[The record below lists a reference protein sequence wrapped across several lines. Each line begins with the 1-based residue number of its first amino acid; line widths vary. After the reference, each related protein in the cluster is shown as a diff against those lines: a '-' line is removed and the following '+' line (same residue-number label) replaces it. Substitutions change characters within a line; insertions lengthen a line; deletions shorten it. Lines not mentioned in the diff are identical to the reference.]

1 MLSLRLPAFLSKK
14 KQAPA
19 PQPEQQKQK
28 DDIVVT
34 RFSSEEGDAVNDDDE
49 DAVDVDEAGALDTS
63 LLVKRLQVLFKDP
76 RYQPPTPPSVALEL
90 LALSRR
96 TDVDVDDAVALFARD
111 PMLTAR
117 VLRVARSPLYGSAN
131 VPTLKDAVVR
141 LGMRRLHHVVLEAAL
156 ELRVFRSAAYGAWME
171 RVRQHSIAVGHVA
184 AHIAY
189 LGSVDPDQAL
199 VAGLV
204 HDVGL
209 AAVIGAVGE
218 RVNDFKDVDKD
229 ALAAA
234 LADVHGDVGLVVAE
248 AWQLSGE
255 VKAVVGHH
263 HDIRRKGD
271 ALLAVV
277 VVAEALCAG
286 QGKGVDVD
294 AFDLDPFGHDDLKW
308 AMRCLDVDEHQLQRI
323 ERELQPLFDML

>member
-1 MLSLRLPAFLSKK
+1 MLNLHLPAFLSKK
-14 KQAPA
+14 KQQPQAPDKKGGA
-19 PQPEQQKQK
+19 
-28 DDIVVT
+28 VVVA

-49 DAVDVDEAGALDTS
+49 GAVDVDEAGALDTG
-63 LLVKRLQVLFKDP
+63 LLVTRLQILFRDP

-96 TDVDVDDAVALFARD
+96 SDVDIGDAVALFARD
-111 PMLTAR
+111 PMLTAK
-117 VLRVARSPLYGSAN
+117 VLKVARSPLYGAAK

-156 ELRVFRSAAYGAWME
+156 DLRVFRSATYGPWME
-171 RVRQHSIAVGHVA
+171 RVRHHSIAVGHVA
-184 AHIAY
+184 AHVAY

-209 AAVIGAVGE
+209 AAAIGAVGE

-229 ALAAA
+229 ALAAG
-234 LADVHGDVGLVVAE
+234 LRDIHGEVGLVVAE
-248 AWQLSGE
+248 AWQLSAE

-263 HDIRRKGD
+263 HEIKRRGD
-271 ALLAVV
+271 PLLAVI
-277 VVAEALCAG
+277 VVAEALCEG
-286 QGKGVDVD
+286 QGRGVAVD
-294 AFDLDPFGHDDLKW
+294 GHDLDPFQHDDLKW
-308 AMRCLDVDEHQLQRI
+308 AMRVLDVSEHQLQRI
-323 ERELQPLFDML
+323 DRELQPLFDML